1 MICSNCGTQL
11 DDNSKFCTKCGYSV
25 NFNKIFEHEN
35 LEIQVLTKCAVI
47 AVVIAIIITFVKL
60 TGG

>member
-1 MICSNCGTQL
+1 MNCPNCGNDVIENQ
-11 DDNSKFCTKCGYSV
+11 KFCTKCGYSV

>member
-1 MICSNCGTQL
+1 MNCPNCG
-11 DDNSKFCTKCGYSV
+11 NRIEENKKYCSKCGYSV

-47 AVVIAIIITFVKL
+47 AVVIAIIMTFVKL